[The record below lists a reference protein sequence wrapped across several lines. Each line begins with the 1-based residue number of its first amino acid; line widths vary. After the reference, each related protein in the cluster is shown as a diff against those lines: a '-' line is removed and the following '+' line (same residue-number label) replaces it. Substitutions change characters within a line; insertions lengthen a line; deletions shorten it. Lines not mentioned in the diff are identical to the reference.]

1 MLEPAITG
9 ITRPLKTAHKQSSA
23 PSGGSAYVATHLFA
37 AINLI
42 GYEYDNHRNY
52 YMANRPDDL
61 TPFVTQ
67 PEEE

>member
-1 MLEPAITG
+1 
-9 ITRPLKTAHKQSSA
+9 
-23 PSGGSAYVATHLFA
+23 VATHLFA